1 VISIRP
7 PKETAVDK
15 KLTEQLSPPDGSE
28 SRRELAQDRS
38 QWALQRTLFARE
50 RTFSAWLRT
59 ALAMVA
65 AGLAFTRL
73 VSHPDIPFLT
83 HLLGAVFVSVG
94 VGIFVIAL
102 WRYWEGY
109 REMKVQGMRIIPLW
123 GIIIVISLLIL
134 SSLAALFLVITA
146 E

>member
-1 VISIRP
+1 MG
-7 PKETAVDK
+7 K
-15 KLTEQLSPPDGSE
+15 KLSEKFAPPEDSENRRQLA
-28 SRRELAQDRS
+28 RDRS
-38 QWALQRTLFARE
+38 EWALQRTLFARE

-59 ALAMVA
+59 ALATVA

-73 VSHPDIPFLT
+73 VNHPDIPFLA
-83 HLLGAVFVSVG
+83 HLLGAIFVAIG
-94 VGIFVIAL
+94 IGIFAIAF

-109 REMKVQGMRIIPLW
+109 RQMKERGFRIVPLW
-123 GIIIVISLLIL
+123 GITTLIAVLIL